1 MTHEQVKLTLAKQH
15 MTESVKTSWGDL
27 IAAFQY
33 LKRIYMK
40 EEDRLFSRACC
51 DRTRENGFKLKVERF
66 RLDIRSSFTI
76 RMLKDG
82 HRLLKLVVDA
92 LSWETVKVRLDG
104 ALTP

>member
-33 LKRIYMK
+33 LKRSYMK

-51 DRTRENGFKLKVERF
+51 DRTRENGFKLKEGRF
-66 RLDIRSSFTI
+66 RTGIR
-76 RMLKDG
+76 
-82 HRLLKLVVDA
+82 KLCLQSEGGKGCPEVVDA
-92 LSWETVKVRLDG
+92 LSLERLKVRLG
-104 ALTP
+104 GIRAP